1 MQRSAILFGGKLIL
15 NHEKNHFLDNWRE
28 VSLFKIQGM
37 SKYVTA
43 AQAVQVVKSG
53 DRVYLQAA
61 AAAPTVLANA
71 LTDRAQ
77 ELRDVE
83 ICHLH
88 TEGEARYAN
97 PALADS
103 FHVNSFFIGANVRHT
118 LKAGNGSYT
127 PVFLSEL
134 PHLFRKKVL
143 PLDVVFIHV
152 SPPDVHGYCSLGVS
166 VEATVAAIEQA
177 KIVVAQVNKNMPRTF
192 GDGIIHVSKINYL
205 VEVDVPIYGHEVA
218 PFTAEEEKIGG
229 FVASLIDDRST
240 LQMGIGS
247 IPNAALSKLTHHKDL
262 GLHTEMFSDGVIDLI
277 ESGVITCNY
286 KGTLRGRVL
295 ATFLVGSQRL
305 YTYVHDNPFIELKES
320 SMVNDTARIRKNP
333 KMIAINSAIEV
344 DVTGQVCADS
354 IGPRMYSGVGGQMD
368 FIRGASLSEGG
379 KAIIALPSTT
389 KRGESRIVPFLKQGA
404 GVVSTRSHVQYIIT
418 EYGIADLYGKTLKQR
433 AEAMIRIAHPNHQE
447 GIERAYYELLN
458 SI

>member
-1 MQRSAILFGGKLIL
+1 
-15 NHEKNHFLDNWRE
+15 
-28 VSLFKIQGM
+28 M

-43 AQAVQVVKSG
+43 AEAVKVVKSN
-53 DRVYLQAA
+53 DRVYVQAA
-61 AAAPTVLANA
+61 AATPSILTKALA
-71 LTDRAQ
+71 DRAA
-77 ELRDVE
+77 ELRNVE
-83 ICHLH
+83 VCHLH
-88 TEGEARYAN
+88 TEGNAPYAN
-97 PALADS
+97 PDLADS

-143 PLDVVFIHV
+143 LIDVAFIHV
-152 SPPDVHGYCSLGVS
+152 SPPDRHGYCSLGVS
-166 VEATVAAIEQA
+166 VEATVAAIENA
-177 KIVVAQVNKNMPRTF
+177 KIVIAQVNPQMPRTF
-192 GDGIIHVSKINYL
+192 GDGILHESEIDYL
-205 VEVDVPIYGHEVA
+205 VEVNEPIFGHEPM
-218 PFTAEEEKIGG
+218 PFSKEEEKIGEY
-229 FVASLIDDRST
+229 VASLIEDRST

-247 IPNAALSKLTHHKDL
+247 IPNAALSKLTNHKDL

-277 ESGVITCNY
+277 ESDVINCNY

-295 ATFLVGSQRL
+295 ATFLIGSKRL
-305 YTYVHDNPFIELKES
+305 YDFVSDNPFIEMKES

-354 IGPRMYSGVGGQMD
+354 IGAHMYSGVGGQMD

-379 KAIIALPSTT
+379 KAIIALPSIT
-389 KRGESRIVPFLKQGA
+389 KKGESRIVPYLKQGA

-418 EYGIADLYGKTLKQR
+418 ENGIANLYGKTLKQR
-433 AEAMIRIAHPNHQE
+433 IDEMVKIAHPTHQE
-447 GIERAYYELLN
+447 NIERSYYEMLK
-458 SI
+458 